1 MRKRSF
7 ATSLFNRYAW
17 YQILLINP
25 DNRIYSVHNIVYAV
39 FAYVVVSYS
48 CCSVIQ
54 YVIQLLLLLLS
65 SVVVNNIPLFIQSA
79 VTCLVW
85 PPDQPFLVFGLADGK
100 VRTANLKTNKS
111 QTLYGTNNYVV
122 SVTCK

>member
-1 MRKRSF
+1 MIIINVLGICSIILG
-7 ATSLFNRYAW
+7 TS
-17 YQILLINP
+17 
-25 DNRIYSVHNIVYAV
+25 SNI
-39 FAYVVVSYS
+39 SQS
-48 CCSVIQ
+48 
-54 YVIQLLLLLLS
+54 
-65 SVVVNNIPLFIQSA
+65 FIQSA

-85 PPDQPFLVFGLADGK
+85 PADQPFLVFGLADGK